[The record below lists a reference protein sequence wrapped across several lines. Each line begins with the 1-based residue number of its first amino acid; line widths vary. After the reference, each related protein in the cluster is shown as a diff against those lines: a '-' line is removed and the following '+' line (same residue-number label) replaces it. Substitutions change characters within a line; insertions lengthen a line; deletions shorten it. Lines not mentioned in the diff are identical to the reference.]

1 MTRALTLDLNYDIFR
16 PGTTRKSIRFG
27 ELLQHSLC
35 RSTRLRAWN
44 DKSRAYETIVQR
56 KIATSL
62 PQVLTLSCACAGRKE
77 QEGLWAWRTD
87 YGNEPWLAETIEV
100 ELLADGN
107 VTVTEWHKDENG
119 DGETLSIFRGKS
131 SLPPE
136 VAQLVLKASSKQK
149 CRYRLESVLSYVRG
163 CEEEGGGEEASGHHV
178 LHSRVSIDYK
188 RRVLK
193 SQAKEARKLAE
204 KVSAFKSPEE
214 SEFQELLL
222 SSGTTAE
229 DYESRAKSV
238 EEQLSLMEQEQEE
251 NTSSNDWIIYNGYKV
266 SKTVVED
273 ARAFHVPFK
282 EPILVVFQAVDEK
295 GIPLRDTKEAN
306 LELEEIT
313 NSLSASVMN
322 PSSLSRY
329 SGEILTAECLQRLQ
343 KGRPIAFDA
352 EFVSVQEEESA
363 VTDTGQKEVLCDT
376 RHALGRISVFD
387 CPTEQT
393 IVDDHVLPRESV
405 VDFLTRFSGIVAED
419 LDVAR
424 SRHRIISTRGAYLQL
439 RYLLDQSCVF
449 VGHGLKQDFSTVNL
463 VVPPN
468 QVLDTVKIFHI
479 PGRRY
484 VSLRFLA
491 NFVFG
496 RDMQQD
502 THDSVEDARTA
513 YELYC
518 KALKWKKEG
527 IWEKSLQELYSYGE
541 KTSWK
546 LGMKDR
552 F

>member
-1 MTRALTLDLNYDIFR
+1 
-16 PGTTRKSIRFG
+16 
-27 ELLQHSLC
+27 LQHSLC

-62 PQVLTLSCACAGRKE
+62 PHVLTLSCACAGRKE
-77 QEGLWAWRTD
+77 EDGLWAWRTD
-87 YGNEPWLAETIEV
+87 AFGGEPWLAETIEV

-107 VTVTEWHKDENG
+107 VAVTEWHKAK
-119 DGETLSIFRGKS
+119 DGNEETSSTFRGKA

-136 VAQLVLKASSKQK
+136 VANLVLKASTKQK
-149 CRYRLESVLSYVRG
+149 YRYRLEAVLSYVKG
-163 CEEEGGGEEASGHHV
+163 SDDEGTDEPSGHHV
-178 LHSRVSIDYK
+178 LHSRVSTDYK

-193 SQAKEARKLAE
+193 GQAEEARQLAG
-204 KVSAFKSPEE
+204 KDTDQKSPGGF
-214 SEFQELLL
+214 EFRDLLL
-222 SSGTTAE
+222 STGTKAE
-229 DYESRAKSV
+229 DYLSRA
-238 EEQLSLMEQEQEE
+238 ETIEQQLLSMQYDQKK
-251 NTSSNDWIIYNGYKV
+251 NQSSDEWIIYNSYKV

-273 ARAFHVPFK
+273 ARAFHVHFK
-282 EPILVVFQAVDEK
+282 EPVLVVYQAVDED
-295 GIPLRDTKEAN
+295 GMPLRDTKEVN
-306 LELEEIT
+306 REMQEIGNT
-313 NSLSASVMN
+313 LASSVMN
-322 PSSLSRY
+322 PSTLSKHSSDIITTESLERFQ
-329 SGEILTAECLQRLQ
+329 E
-343 KGRPIAFDA
+343 GRPMAFDA

-363 VTDTGQKEVLCDT
+363 MTDLGQKEVLCDT

-387 CPTEQT
+387 CLTEET
-393 IVDDHVLPRESV
+393 VVDDHVLPREQV

-419 LDVAR
+419 LDVIR
-424 SRHRIISTRGAYLQL
+424 SRHRVISMRSAYLQL
-439 RYLLDQSCVF
+439 RYLLDQGCIF

-468 QVLDTVKIFHI
+468 QILDTVKIFHI

-502 THDSVEDARTA
+502 THDSVEDARA
-513 YELYC
+513 AHELYC
-518 KALKWKKEG
+518 KALDWKKEG
-527 IWEKSLQELYSYGE
+527 IFEKNLQELYSYGE